1 MALGEKALKRR
12 QQASDAKAGIV
23 RDSIALRKAS
33 TAKPEMIC
41 SSCKQVFLLT
51 KSNADAKRHHMG
63 KHSKM
68 TWEECFPE
76 IAKVEADLL
85 AEAELEK
92 ANRVTCQ
99 VVPKKPSKKKQAAD
113 MDDLLSAGIK
123 PKKSG
128 KGRKW
133 SHIICRV

>member
-23 RDSIALRKAS
+23 RDSIALRKIS

-85 AEAELEK
+85 AEAEREK
-92 ANRVTCQ
+92 AKPVCQ
-99 VVPKKPSKKKQAAD
+99 VVTKKVSKKKQAAD

-128 KGRKW
+128 KGKRW
-133 SHIICRV
+133 SHIICWV